1 VGPQRHNFPIK
12 CSRVT
17 ADYDIT
23 HVCLGSGIS
32 GKVYQCI
39 HKATGK
45 KCALK
50 VLGDDAKARRE
61 VELHC
66 RASEC
71 PNVVK
76 VLDVYENSNSS
87 TGRNHLLLIMECMEG
102 GELFNRIQSQQQ
114 HGFTENDAANIVYQI
129 ANAIAYLHRMNIAH
143 RDLKPENLLFAS
155 HAPDAPLKLIDFG
168 FAKEILPG
176 MYLSSPCFT
185 PYYVAP
191 EVFGPSN
198 YDKRCDIWSLGVITY
213 ILLCGYPPF
222 YSQGGDP
229 LSPGMKTRIRNGQYT
244 FPPGEWS
251 AVSNEAKDL
260 IQKLLIVEPERRLT
274 IEQVMQHPW
283 IAKHQSIPQT
293 PLTTVEVLS
302 EERDNWVEVQVS
314 LVIAVLC
321 CTP

>member
-1 VGPQRHNFPIK
+1 MGGHNFPIK

-50 VLGDDAKARRE
+50 
-61 VELHC
+61 
-66 RASEC
+66 
-71 PNVVK
+71 
-76 VLDVYENSNSS
+76 
-87 TGRNHLLLIMECMEG
+87 
-102 GELFNRIQSQQQ
+102 
-114 HGFTENDAANIVYQI
+114 
-129 ANAIAYLHRMNIAH
+129 
-143 RDLKPENLLFAS
+143 PENLLFAS
-155 HAPDAPLKLIDFG
+155 NAPDAPLKLIDFG

-176 MYLSSPCFT
+176 TYLNSPCFT

-191 EVFGPSN
+191 EVFGPSS

-283 IAKHQSIPQT
+283 ISKHQYAPPT

-302 EERDNWVEVQVS
+302 EERDNWVEVQEGIRAELQTLRRESQAPLLKRLEDSKNPIFVRRRMRAAKGP
-314 LVIAVLC
+314 LPPV
-321 CTP
+321 